1 MAGSQDDSPRRN
13 RPAFATRA
21 IHHGYDPSRA
31 ENALNPPVYMS
42 STYVFDSL
50 ADSAAVIGGSQEG
63 YIYGRSHNPTQAVL
77 EARLADLEGA
87 EAGLT
92 LASGMG
98 AVGAT
103 LLSLLSA
110 GDRLVAH
117 HTLYSNTHA
126 LVTQALPRFGI
137 DVALVDCNDAA
148 ALAAACADSRCKLL
162 YIETP
167 CNPTVEV
174 IDIAAM
180 AAVARSRGLTLL
192 VDSTFASPAV
202 QRPIEW
208 GADLV
213 IHSLTKYASGHGDLL
228 GGAVLGR
235 AALVDAVRAHGLR
248 YITGA
253 VIAPMTAH
261 LVLRGLKTLPIRMRQ
276 HGENGLAVARFLEDH
291 PKVAWVR
298 YPWLESHPRHAVA
311 KRQMAHGSA
320 MLSFGLEAGFEGAV
334 QMLDRLQLIYRAVSL
349 GDAESLIIHPA
360 SLYRARA
367 KLYPGEALAAG
378 VTDDLIRLSVGLEAI
393 DDLLADLGQA
403 LEAV

>member
-1 MAGSQDDSPRRN
+1 MDGSDDKPARRN
-13 RPAFATRA
+13 RHAFETRA
-21 IHHGYDPSRA
+21 IHQGYDPARA
-31 ENALNPPVYMS
+31 ENALNPPIYMT

-50 ADSAAVIGGSQEG
+50 ADSAAVIGGTQAG
-63 YIYGRSHNPTQAVL
+63 YIYGRGHNPTQTVL
-77 EARLADLEGA
+77 ETRLADLEGA

-137 DVALVDCNDAA
+137 EVALVDFNDPA
-148 ALAAACADSRCKLL
+148 ALETALASPAAMV
-162 YIETP
+162 YFETP
-167 CNPTVEV
+167 SNPTVEI
-174 IDIAAM
+174 IDIE
-180 AAVARSRGLTLL
+180 AVSALAHAQGATVV

-213 IHSLTKYASGHGDLL
+213 IHSLTKYASGHGDVL
-228 GGAVLGR
+228 GGAVLGKTD
-235 AALVDAVRAHGLR
+235 LVEEIRAHGLR

-253 VIAPMTAH
+253 VISPMTAH
-261 LVLRGLKTLPIRMRQ
+261 LVLRGLKTLPLRMRQ
-276 HGENGLAVARFLEDH
+276 HAENALAVARFLEAH

-311 KRQMAHGSA
+311 RRQMAHGSA
-320 MLSFGLEAGFEGAV
+320 MMSFGLKTGFDGAV
-334 QMLDRLQLIYRAVSL
+334 HMLDRLDLVYRAVSL

-360 SLYRARA
+360 SLLQARA
-367 KLYPGEALAAG
+367 KLHPGEQGGAG
-378 VTDDLIRLSVGLEAI
+378 VTDDLIRFSVGLENLQDLI
-393 DDLLADLGQA
+393 DDLTQA
-403 LEAV
+403 LEGV

>member
-1 MAGSQDDSPRRN
+1 MDRSDDKPARRN
-13 RPAFATRA
+13 RRALETRA
-21 IHHGYDPSRA
+21 IHEGYDPARA
-31 ENALNPPVYMS
+31 ENALNPPIYMT

-50 ADSAAVIGGSQEG
+50 ADSAAVIGGEQAG
-63 YIYGRSHNPTQAVL
+63 YIYGRGHNPTQSVL

-87 EAGLT
+87 EAGLA

-126 LVTQALPRFGI
+126 LVTQGLPRFGI
-137 DVALVDCNDAA
+137 EVELVDFNDPAALEAALGARAALV
-148 ALAAACADSRCKLL
+148 
-162 YIETP
+162 YFETP
-167 CNPTVEV
+167 SNPTVEI
-174 IDIAAM
+174 IDIARVSAL
-180 AAVARSRGLTLL
+180 ARAQGAKVV

-213 IHSLTKYASGHGDLL
+213 IHSLTKYASGHGDVL
-228 GGAVLGR
+228 GGAVLGDGE
-235 AALVDAVRAHGLR
+235 LVEEVRAHGLR

-253 VIAPMTAH
+253 VISPITAH
-261 LVLRGLKTLPIRMRQ
+261 LVLRGLKTLPLRMRQ
-276 HGENGLAVARFLEDH
+276 HADNALAIAGFLEAH

-298 YPWLESHPRHAVA
+298 YPWLESHPGHAVA
-311 KRQMAHGSA
+311 RRQMAHGSA
-320 MLSFGLEAGFEGAV
+320 MMSFGLKTGFEGAV
-334 QMLDRLQLIYRAVSL
+334 RMLDRLELVYRAVSL

-360 SLYRARA
+360 SLLRARA
-367 KLYPGEALAAG
+367 RLHPGERGSAG
-378 VTDDLIRLSVGLEAI
+378 VTDDLIRFSVGLEDRVDLI
-393 DDLLADLGQA
+393 DDLSQA
-403 LEAV
+403 LQAA